1 MNAKTFLPVIFLVVS
16 AANLLSAQSYHQL
29 GFTFGSN
36 YSTLH
41 SDLFPTNAGRL
52 SYAVG
57 AVFHVGF
64 NDRFGLSQEVIF
76 AQKGATA
83 QAASFRPEQ
92 EPQDQ
97 SYNYYYNA
105 FQTSV
110 LANFQ
115 PFSKLPVRLQAGG
128 FAELL
133 SNRLK
138 RNNYDL
144 YVGEYEDDEHFDA
157 MLATK
162 LNESFTGVDF
172 GPAVGISA
180 GGRQFRVNLHY
191 YHGLQNL
198 YKNLDFV
205 EAGHH
210 IRSSSL
216 RFSVVCFLK

>member
-1 MNAKTFLPVIFLVVS
+1 MNAKTFLPVILLVVIATS
-16 AANLLSAQSYHQL
+16 MLSAQSYHQL

-41 SDLFPTNAGRL
+41 SDLFPTNSGRL

-57 AVFHVGF
+57 AVFHLGF
-64 NDRFGLSQEVIF
+64 HDRFGLSQEVIF

-83 QAASFRPEQ
+83 RAVSFPPEQ
-92 EPQDQ
+92 KPENQ

-105 FQTSV
+105 FQTSI

-144 YVGEYEDDEHFDA
+144 YVGEYDENEHYNA

-162 LNESFTGVDF
+162 LNESFSGVDF
-172 GPAVGISA
+172 GTAVGISA
-180 GGRQFRVNLHY
+180 GGSQFRVNL
-191 YHGLQNL
+191 
-198 YKNLDFV
+198 
-205 EAGHH
+205 
-210 IRSSSL
+210 
-216 RFSVVCFLK
+216 